1 MHMKKIF
8 LFVSLL
14 FLTQISLGQEN
25 ARPKIGLVLSGGG
38 AKGLAHIGVLKVID
52 SLGIQVDYIAGT
64 SMGAVVGG
72 LYASG
77 YTGNQLDS
85 IFSKID
91 VDALLQDYTPR
102 ESKSF
107 YEKRNDEIYALTLPF
122 NNFKLGLP
130 SGLSKGLYNFNLMS
144 RLTQHVSDV
153 RDFDKLPIPFLCIA
167 TDVETGEQIV
177 LDEGILA
184 QAIIASGAL
193 PTLYNP
199 VEINGRLL
207 IDGGVVNNYPIEE
220 LKNRDVDFI
229 IGIDVQDGLKN
240 REQLKDVTAVLS
252 QINNFSMIEKM
263 EGKRSL
269 TNIYIQPD
277 IKGYSVVSFD
287 KGQEIIKKG
296 NEKAKEYI
304 KELLP
309 LRNVDEKPLY
319 RVVQNDSIFIRD
331 ITFNKLE
338 NYTRA
343 YIVGKLKIKKN
354 TKIPVTQIEKGISN
368 LNATQNFS
376 AISYSF
382 EKTQK
387 GERLTLNLKE
397 NKNNTFLKFG
407 LHYDDLYKSGVL
419 VNYTHKKMI
428 VKNDVA
434 SLDVILGDNFR
445 YNFDY
450 YIDNGFYWS
459 FGFNSKFN
467 SFNRNIA
474 TDFENGV
481 IFTDLGINSVNIDFA
496 DLTNQAYVQ
505 TIFAQKFSFG
515 AGLEFK
521 YLNIESETLQNTK
534 PVFDKSNYL
543 SAFGYLK
550 YDTFNQKYFPKKG
563 WYFSGDLKTFLY
575 SSDYTNEFER
585 FSIAKA
591 DIGIVFQPV
600 KRATIK
606 LQTEG
611 GFAIGER
618 TISFFDF
625 VLGGYGFV
633 SVNNIKPF
641 LGYDFLSLA
650 GDSYVKGAITTDYEF
665 YKKHHLNFTAN
676 FANVGNRIFEHTE
689 GWLVK
694 PQYTGYGIGYG
705 MESIIGPL
713 EIKHSWSPETG
724 DHFTWFSVGFWF

>member
-1 MHMKKIF
+1 
-8 LFVSLL
+8 
-14 FLTQISLGQEN
+14 
-25 ARPKIGLVLSGGG
+25 
-38 AKGLAHIGVLKVID
+38 
-52 SLGIQVDYIAGT
+52 
-64 SMGAVVGG
+64 MGAVVGG

-220 LKNRDVDFI
+220 LKNRGVDFI

-354 TKIPVTQIEKGISN
+354 TKIPVTQIEKVISN